1 MTVTRVGKHGAPYSS
16 DFLNQLRDD
25 LKQLAADVDDTRHA
39 EILLRASSA
48 VNLIRS
54 NNAAEQEQE

>member
-1 MTVTRVGKHGAPYSS
+1 MTVTREGKNGVPYSS
-16 DFLNQLRDD
+16 GFLKQLRDD
-25 LKQLAADVDDTRHA
+25 LKQLAADVENTRHA

-54 NNAAEQEQE
+54 NNAAERERE